1 MPIKSHLIEDE
12 NAELRI
18 FHIEE
23 ALEVYDGSLA
33 LAIDHLL
40 NHIKVLVSV
49 AYLPSGENLKKV
61 IQKHPLL
68 RAGSNEKRSPERI
81 LLADCIRL
89 LDSLVEIS
97 HLASY
102 PETAHQAA
110 LELEELRKDVPFLD
124 YRYDDDPYPSDAERE

>member
-1 MPIKSHLIEDE
+1 MPIKSQLLEED
-12 NAELRI
+12 NRELRI

-40 NHIKVLVSV
+40 NHIKVLISV
-49 AYLPSGENLKKV
+49 AYLPGGDNLKEV
-61 IQKHPLL
+61 LQKHPLL
-68 RAGSNEKRSPERI
+68 RRGSKEKRSPERI

-102 PETAHQAA
+102 PETIYQAV
-110 LELEELRKDVPFLD
+110 LELEELRKTVPFLD
-124 YRYDDDPYPSDAERE
+124 YRYEDDPFPSDSERE